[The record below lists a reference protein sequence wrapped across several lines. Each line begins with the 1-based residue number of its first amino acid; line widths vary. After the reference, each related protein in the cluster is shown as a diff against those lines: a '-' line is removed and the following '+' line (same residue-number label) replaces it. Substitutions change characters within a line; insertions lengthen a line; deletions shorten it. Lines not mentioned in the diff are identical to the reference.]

1 MPVQVLGVHRF
12 TIRSSK
18 QFDQVL
24 QAIDASIGH
33 PDMNVV
39 MDEIAVANDDGQFQ
53 SVIDPAGGSS
63 GFVEFSRIDLTPF
76 IRLRRSVRI
85 IAGDPRVMCSMAGQI
100 PEAAAYGT
108 VAIQIDERANGVLL
122 SYDRIAEHV
131 EEYEDKFVFE
141 LARNLEKRI
150 ESLLTAASEQ
160 GKQS

>member
-1 MPVQVLGVHRF
+1 MPVQVIGVHRF

-18 QFDQVL
+18 QFDEVL

-33 PDMNVV
+33 PDTNVV
-39 MDEIAVANDDGQFQ
+39 LDEIAVANNDVQN
-53 SVIDPAGGSS
+53 VIDPAGGSS
-63 GFVEFSRIDLTPF
+63 GVVEFSRIDLTPF
-76 IRLRRSVRI
+76 MRFRRSVHI

-108 VAIQIDERANGVLL
+108 VAIQIDERADGVRL
-122 SYDRIAEHV
+122 SYDRIAALV

-150 ESLLTAASEQ
+150 ESLLTAASQ
-160 GKQS
+160 